1 MSKSDKVG
9 ENKARITITIDRD
22 VLEAVELR
30 AKALRRSI
38 SSMVNYVL
46 AHSQGM
52 KTKQLEAIDAETDR

>member
-22 VLEAVELR
+22 VLEAVELS

>member
-22 VLEAVELR
+22 VLEAVELS

-52 KTKQLEAIDAETDR
+52 KTKQLEAIDAEANR

>member
-1 MSKSDKVG
+1 MSKSEKVG

-22 VLEAVELR
+22 VLEAVELS

-52 KTKQLEAIDAETDR
+52 KTKQLEAIDAEADR

>member
-22 VLEAVELR
+22 VLEAVELS

-52 KTKQLEAIDAETDR
+52 KTKQLEAIDAEADR

>member
-1 MSKSDKVG
+1 MSKSDKVL

-22 VLEAVELR
+22 VLEAVELS

-52 KTKQLEAIDAETDR
+52 KTKQLEAIDAEADR